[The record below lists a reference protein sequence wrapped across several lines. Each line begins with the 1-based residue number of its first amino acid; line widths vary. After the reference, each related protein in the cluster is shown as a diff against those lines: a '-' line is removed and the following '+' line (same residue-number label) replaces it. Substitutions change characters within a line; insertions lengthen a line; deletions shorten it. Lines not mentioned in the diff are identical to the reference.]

1 MSNSDPG
8 KLDQVKSS
16 HNPRKKLNALDSHQ
30 SDGSFWDDNPSFNK
44 SVSEHAFV
52 KPIPKIA
59 KKDNHKIFQ
68 PQKDDFQTFQD
79 NF

>member
-1 MSNSDPG
+1 M
-8 KLDQVKSS
+8 KSS

-59 KKDNHKIFQ
+59 NKDNHKIFQ